1 MNGVSGFERVFS
13 KTYSDRIVT
22 LIASGRLTVAGWD
35 TVVGSKNFI
44 EISETLIYPPT
55 ADALIAIAI
64 TPSPPLSAFSL
75 AGGLDQVGVIVA
87 GTCLAGQ
94 HTRIILSTA
103 VTNKDS
109 IYIYTDQ
116 TINYRIS
123 GKVVAQ

>member
-1 MNGVSGFERVFS
+1 MNGLSTERVFS
-13 KTYSDRIVT
+13 KTYSDRIVS
-22 LIASGRLTVAGWD
+22 LVASGRLTAVGWD
-35 TVVGSKNFI
+35 TVALSKNFI
-44 EISETLIYPPT
+44 EISEILIYSPT
-55 ADALIAIAI
+55 SNALIAFAI

-75 AGGLDQVGVIVA
+75 AGGLDQVGVIIS
-87 GTCLAGQ
+87 GTCLAGI

-123 GKVVAQ
+123 GKVVTQ